1 MNNAT
6 SIIIVII
13 CFIKVFVNA
22 TKSLEVSK
30 TQNNEAVEMIK
41 DDEMCFLCHEE
52 KLTVKFLPC
61 LHKIGN
67 ECASRL
73 FAYGH
78 KYCPLCKTEIMML
91 SNYVDKGIC
100 YRCEDEKLTV
110 TFKPCGHK
118 IGNNCAYR
126 MHVLNQKSCPF
137 CENYINEFENLC
149 KPYIPAL
156 NKPDIELCVCCTEK
170 TSRTIQ
176 PCNHL
181 VGYECGSIIDDADI
195 ISCPIC
201 NQVVN
206 SNTVNQNPVES
217 PNMYSSELDGYHT
230 EYPTPYPADLRRN
243 RTDNDDSFG
252 HDDENYGLISS
263 TRDIYSP
270 EIRMALNSEIN
281 SPIILSHYQTPFAR
295 EFSTD
300 SPGSSYR
307 YIGDRLERT
316 EDIGVFEYIRDE
328 ENDIT
333 DVADGFSL
341 SEAQD

>member
-230 EYPTPYPADLRRN
+230 
-243 RTDNDDSFG
+243 G
-252 HDDENYGLISS
+252 
-263 TRDIYSP
+263 
-270 EIRMALNSEIN
+270 MALNSEIN